1 MLWVGWLVF
10 QFYVEQPVTGDILVN
25 VPAVVACHCKL
36 SVFQRLPDFFK
47 LPEDISFVFPNT
59 SSHHLKVDH
68 WTIQES
74 DLQDEAQRYIWTDKQ
89 KRLSWAS
96 KHLHSGQRRQT
107 RDGPTSTWT
116 TSKVTT
122 QQLSG
127 NLSAVKHL
135 QVPQKQ
141 TSCF

>member
-1 MLWVGWLVF
+1 MLWVGWGVF

-68 WTIQES
+68 WKLNNTRVRS
-74 DLQDEAQRYIWTDKQ
+74 
-89 KRLSWAS
+89 
-96 KHLHSGQRRQT
+96 SGQSSAIYLDWQAEETLLSIQT
-107 RDGPTSTWT
+107 FAFWTEKMALHPPGPPPRWQPNSFQETSLVWNIF
-116 TSKVTT
+116 KY
-122 QQLSG
+122 L
-127 NLSAVKHL
+127 K
-135 QVPQKQ
+135 KQ